1 MRPKGTKQFLKR
13 GLGMALSMA
22 VAFTML
28 PPVSVNAAEDG
39 SNEDPAVSAAS
50 PFKAG
55 SMTGTETTKGQPF
68 VAGVTGGRSNFS
80 TPSKI

>member
-28 PPVSVNAAEDG
+28 PPVSVNEAAEKH
-39 SNEDPAVSAAS
+39 PV
-50 PFKAG
+50 F
-55 SMTGTETTKGQPF
+55 
-68 VAGVTGGRSNFS
+68 
-80 TPSKI
+80 

>member
-28 PPVSVNAAEDG
+28 PPVSVTRRRMVRTKI
-39 SNEDPAVSAAS
+39 PLYRQRHRLKQAV
-50 PFKAG
+50 
-55 SMTGTETTKGQPF
+55 
-68 VAGVTGGRSNFS
+68 
-80 TPSKI
+80 